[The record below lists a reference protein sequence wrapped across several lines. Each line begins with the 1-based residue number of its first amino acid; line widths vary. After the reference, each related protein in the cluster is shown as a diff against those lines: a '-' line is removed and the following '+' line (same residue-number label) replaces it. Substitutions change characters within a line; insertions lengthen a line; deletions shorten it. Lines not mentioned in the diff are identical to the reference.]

1 MTAISFETPR
11 DFDWK
16 WCGDYGTIEMA
27 DETVNYGCLSI
38 DVDIKAMCIAKREA
52 GDFYTPDQV
61 TLQHKII
68 DIANIRVF
76 DEDGIPQK
84 LELPKILEIEL
95 AIKEFIHEK
104 I

>member
-1 MTAISFETPR
+1 MTALSFENPKH
-11 DFDWK
+11 FDWE
-16 WCGDYGTIEMA
+16 WCGDYGTIVMN
-27 DETVNYGCLSI
+27 DETVNYGNLQV

-61 TLQHKII
+61 TLHHKVV
-68 DIANIRVF
+68 DISNIRVF

-84 LELPKILEIEL
+84 LELPRIIQLEF

-104 I
+104 L

>member
-1 MTAISFETPR
+1 MEALSFDTPKYLE
-11 DFDWK
+11 WE
-16 WCGDYGTIEMA
+16 WCGDYGTIEMT
-27 DETVNYGCLSI
+27 DETMNYGNLQI

-52 GDFYTPDQV
+52 GDFYTPELV
-61 TLQHKII
+61 KLQHKTI
-68 DIANIRVF
+68 DISNIRVF

-84 LELPKILEIEL
+84 LDLPKILEIEL